1 MTRSDRCYHQF
12 GRRRLAGKSRFVARA
27 DLTLLFLAEG
37 DTLEIASDA
46 ERINMVRY
54 DAVLFDP
61 GTIWSIE
68 ANQAVIF
75 IVDIFY
81 YNEEE
86 EYEDE

>member
-1 MTRSDRCYHQF
+1 MLDLSD
-12 GRRRLAGKSRFVARA
+12 GLAVDLPRIA
-27 DLTLLFLAEG
+27 DASGVGIDLEEVPAAEG

-81 YNEEE
+81 YNEDED
-86 EYEDE
+86 YEDE

>member
-1 MTRSDRCYHQF
+1 M
-12 GRRRLAGKSRFVARA
+12 
-27 DLTLLFLAEG
+27 FLAEG
-37 DTLEIASDA
+37 DTLEIASDS

-54 DAVLFDP
+54 DAVMFDL

-68 ANQAVIF
+68 ATQAVIF